1 MILALLS
8 TQSVLLDRLLL
19 YSESSI
25 AKRLVHIFVLWQQK
39 YVFTVFF
46 CSVFLKKYRSYEA
59 LFCVQT
65 ILLYGVVKVPDFKLS
80 RMTLMY
86 LVQLTVFIYSSFV
99 LGM

>member
-25 AKRLVHIFVLWQQK
+25 AKRIFVLWQQK
-39 YVFTVFF
+39 YVFTVFI
-46 CSVFLKKYRSYEA
+46 CSVIFFFKYRLYEA

-65 ILLYGVVKVPDFKLS
+65 ILLYGIVQVPDFKLS

>member
-1 MILALLS
+1 MAAEICVYSLYLL
-8 TQSVLLDRLLL
+8 
-19 YSESSI
+19 
-25 AKRLVHIFVLWQQK
+25 
-39 YVFTVFF
+39 
-46 CSVFLKKYRSYEA
+46 CSFFLKYRLYEA

-65 ILLYGVVKVPDFKLS
+65 ILLYGIVQVPDFKLS

>member
-1 MILALLS
+1 MAAEICVYSLYLLC
-8 TQSVLLDRLLL
+8 
-19 YSESSI
+19 Y
-25 AKRLVHIFVLWQQK
+25 
-39 YVFTVFF
+39 FF
-46 CSVFLKKYRSYEA
+46 FKYRLYEA

-65 ILLYGVVKVPDFKLS
+65 ILLHGIVQVPDFKLS

>member
-1 MILALLS
+1 MAAEICVYSLFLL
-8 TQSVLLDRLLL
+8 
-19 YSESSI
+19 
-25 AKRLVHIFVLWQQK
+25 
-39 YVFTVFF
+39 
-46 CSVFLKKYRSYEA
+46 CFLKKKYRSYEA

>member
-1 MILALLS
+1 MAAEICVYSLFLLC
-8 TQSVLLDRLLL
+8 
-19 YSESSI
+19 
-25 AKRLVHIFVLWQQK
+25 
-39 YVFTVFF
+39 FF
-46 CSVFLKKYRSYEA
+46 KKKYRSYEA